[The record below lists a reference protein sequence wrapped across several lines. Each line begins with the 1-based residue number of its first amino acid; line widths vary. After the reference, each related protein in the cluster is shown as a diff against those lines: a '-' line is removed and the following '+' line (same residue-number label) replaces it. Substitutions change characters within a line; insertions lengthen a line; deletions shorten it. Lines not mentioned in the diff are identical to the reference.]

1 MRLYWILFF
10 LVLIAVLVFSFVNA
24 STLMRS
30 TQVVVPFMGS
40 QVVPMRL
47 FGLLSLIGL
56 AGIYSLF
63 WSLSSTR
70 AKAKSA
76 DLFDKI
82 ENLRETLNRE
92 EASRFKAL
100 EQQLEAQFR
109 EVLNRLEPGSVPAPK
124 AGGFLGGLFARE
136 TQTNQALP
144 STRATTNDLET
155 LIARIEKVRDELAAD
170 IALSEQNV
178 LKALEQTDAGLI
190 AKDRPRSHF

>member
-10 LVLIAVLVFSFVNA
+10 LVLVAVLVFSFVNA

-30 TQVVVPFMGS
+30 TQVVIPFMGT

-47 FGLLSLIGL
+47 FGLLSLLGL
-56 AGIYSLF
+56 ALIYSLF

-109 EVLNRLEPGSVPAPK
+109 EVLNRLEPGSVPAAK
-124 AGGFLGGLFARE
+124 SGGFLGGLFARE
-136 TQTNQALP
+136 TPASPALP
-144 STRATTNDLET
+144 STRTSTGDLET

-170 IALSEQNV
+170 IALSEHNV
-178 LKALEQTDAGLI
+178 LKALEQSDAGLI
-190 AKDRPRSHF
+190 AKDRPR

>member
-1 MRLYWILFF
+1 MRLYWILFV

-24 STLMRS
+24 TTLMRS
-30 TQVVVPFMGS
+30 TQVVIPFMGS
-40 QVVPMRL
+40 QVLPMRL
-47 FGLLSLIGL
+47 FGLLSLVGL

-92 EASRFKAL
+92 EAGRFKAL

-109 EVLNRLEPGSVPAPK
+109 EVLNRLEPGSAPVPK
-124 AGGFLGGLFARE
+124 SGGFLGGLFAKE
-136 TQTNQALP
+136 TPLSHALP
-144 STRATTNDLET
+144 STRASTNDLQT

-170 IALSEQNV
+170 IAHSEQNV
-178 LKALEQTDAGLI
+178 LNALEQTDASLI
-190 AKDRPRSHF
+190 AKDRRNS

>member
-1 MRLYWILFF
+1 MRLYWILFL
-10 LVLIAVLVFSFVNA
+10 LVLVAVLVFSFVNA

-30 TQVVVPFMGS
+30 TLVVIPFMGS

-82 ENLRETLNRE
+82 ENLRDTLNRE
-92 EASRFKAL
+92 EAGRFKAL
-100 EQQLEAQFR
+100 EQQLEVQFR
-109 EVLNRLEPGSVPAPK
+109 EVLNRLEPGSAPAPK
-124 AGGFLGGLFARE
+124 SGGFLGSLFARE
-136 TQTNQALP
+136 IPANPALP
-144 STRATTNDLET
+144 TSRANSNDLET

-170 IALSEQNV
+170 IAHSEQNV
-178 LKALEQTDAGLI
+178 LNALEQTDASLV
-190 AKDRPRSHF
+190 AKDRPKL

>member
-10 LVLIAVLVFSFVNA
+10 LVLIAVLAFSFVNA

-40 QVVPMRL
+40 QIVPMRL
-47 FGLLSLIGL
+47 FGLLSLVGL

-82 ENLRETLNRE
+82 ENLRDTLNRE
-92 EASRFKAL
+92 EAGRFKAL
-100 EQQLEAQFR
+100 EQQLELQFR
-109 EVLNRLEPGSVPAPK
+109 EVLNRLEPGSAPAPK
-124 AGGFLGGLFARE
+124 SGGFLGGLFARE
-136 TQTNQALP
+136 TPINPALP
-144 STRATTNDLET
+144 STRASTGDLET

-178 LKALEQTDAGLI
+178 LKALEQTDASLI
-190 AKDRPRSHF
+190 AKDRRNP

>member
-1 MRLYWILFF
+1 MRLYWILFL
-10 LVLIAVLVFSFVNA
+10 LVLVAVLMFSFVNA

-30 TQVVVPFMGS
+30 TLVVIPFMGS

-47 FGLLSLIGL
+47 FGLLSLVGL

-82 ENLRETLNRE
+82 ENLRDTLNRE

-109 EVLNRLEPGSVPAPK
+109 EVLNRLEPGSAPAPK
-124 AGGFLGGLFARE
+124 SGGLFGGLFARE
-136 TQTNQALP
+136 TPSSPALP
-144 STRATTNDLET
+144 TSRASSNDLET

-170 IALSEQNV
+170 IAHSEQNV
-178 LKALEQTDAGLI
+178 LNALEQTDASLV
-190 AKDRPRSHF
+190 AKDRPKS